1 MMVNFLE
8 LDFEKYHGLVTD
20 STLKHTWK
28 FLNDFGLV
36 LETNHQTPQLL
47 RKHDVSIM
55 RAIMDK
61 TSYSMDELKL
71 INYCRIYL
79 QVLTLTDITEGNG
92 SRITTNAA
100 EGIRDYSRI
109 STWKWPNIPY
119 PPARAWAQWRGA
131 IKTTFLV
138 QDSRYLQQ
146 PLGKWINEPHQ
157 DSRWFLDRYDEVLY
171 EKKQDHYVAYPSF
184 GRSLRNTSCHLTKGR
199 RTTNVTNI
207 KRTSV
212 KIIKDCMI
220 YSQGGA
226 PGIHDEEETGDDD
239 STIQSNEHNDDSW
252 SNPPGM
258 ELFVKPI
265 HWEHIRNAITTNT
278 CVAVTDGSYDP
289 VSKLA
294 TACWII
300 EGRTSEDRA
309 KGAAQ
314 TPGAHD

>member
-1 MMVNFLE
+1 MGYDRINLLLRHGSRPTQVGKALQCCLESLQLECGMMVNFLK

-47 RKHDVSIM
+47 HEHDVSIM

-61 TSYSMDELKL
+61 TSYSMDKLKL

-79 QVLTLTDITEGNG
+79 QVLTLTGITEGNG
-92 SRITTNAA
+92 LQITTNAA

-157 DSRWFLDRYDEVLY
+157 DWRWFLDRYDKVLY

-207 KRTSV
+207 K
-212 KIIKDCMI
+212 
-220 YSQGGA
+220 
-226 PGIHDEEETGDDD
+226 
-239 STIQSNEHNDDSW
+239 
-252 SNPPGM
+252 
-258 ELFVKPI
+258 
-265 HWEHIRNAITTNT
+265 
-278 CVAVTDGSYDP
+278 
-289 VSKLA
+289 
-294 TACWII
+294 
-300 EGRTSEDRA
+300 
-309 KGAAQ
+309 
-314 TPGAHD
+314 